1 MNEKRFTAI
10 LWMAKAALLVVLAG
24 MAYEVATDHLRL
36 GAFFDPGAARG
47 QQEAA
52 DTQTAAPPSRSPS
65 DYAAIIQRNLFTE
78 GGDANTP
85 HTTTTDAHAA
95 ALESFASA
103 EELGLRLVGTIAGGP
118 TASRAIIQDTRS
130 NAAGSYRIGDAIASA
145 TVETIQRDA
154 VLLRYQGRPLVLR
167 RHSGGPNNAGQ
178 KAQSGQQSAG
188 DAGPKT
194 PDGSQP
200 SSAAGPAGSEPSRTS
215 IADLF
220 RRVTIEPYGSN
231 DRTEGLKITG
241 LENFP
246 MAQALGLQNG
256 DIVQSVNG
264 QQLTSKQKAFQVLM
278 KARTQSKIDFQ
289 LLRDGKSKNLSFNL

>member
-36 GAFFDPGAARG
+36 GAIFDPDAARG
-47 QQEAA
+47 QREAT
-52 DTQTAAPPSRSPS
+52 DTQTTTSQTRSPS

-78 GGDANTP
+78 GGEANAPRTVGNHVP
-85 HTTTTDAHAA
+85 

-103 EELGLRLVGTIAGGP
+103 EELGLCLVGTIAGGP
-118 TASRAIIQDTRS
+118 TASRAIIQDTKS
-130 NAAGSYRIGDAIASA
+130 NAAGSYRLGDAVASA
-145 TVETIQRDA
+145 TVEAIQRDA

-178 KAQSGQQSAG
+178 KAQTAG
-188 DAGPKT
+188 NTGPKA
-194 PDGSQP
+194 PDASQP
-200 SSAAGPAGSEPSRTS
+200 SSAAGPAGSEPSRAGS
-215 IADLF
+215 VADLF
-220 RRVTIEPYGSN
+220 HRLTIEPYVN
-231 DRTEGLKITG
+231 KDRTEGLKITG

-256 DIVQSVNG
+256 DVVQSVNG